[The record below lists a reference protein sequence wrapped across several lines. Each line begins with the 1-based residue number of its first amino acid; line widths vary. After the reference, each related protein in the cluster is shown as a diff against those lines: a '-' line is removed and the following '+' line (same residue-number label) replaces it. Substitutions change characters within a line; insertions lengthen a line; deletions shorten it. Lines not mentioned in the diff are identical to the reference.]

1 MKVFALALSIGSLT
15 ISPSVVAA
23 DGTTVHSNVLSVRGC
38 QQGPYGGVVDCH
50 WRIGANLERKADFTG
65 AQAEYQKA
73 LQVSQD
79 IKDQTL
85 RDCAVLSSEA
95 RVVAIDAVERYFQ
108 KNGSGPEAIGV
119 AHDISRLAFIQHL
132 EKAKHNRPALKCP

>member
-1 MKVFALALSIGSLT
+1 MNLLVLALSVFGLT
-15 ISPSVVAA
+15 IAQSVVAA
-23 DGTTVHSNVLSVRGC
+23 DGTTLYSNVLSVSGC

-50 WRIGANLERKADFTG
+50 WRIGANLERKADFAG
-65 AQAEYQKA
+65 AQVEYQKA
-73 LQVSQD
+73 LQVSQGL
-79 IKDQTL
+79 KDETL
-85 RDCAVLSSEA
+85 RECAVLSSEA